1 MNVNKNQTID
11 IQANQNEETRIRI
24 SRVKNLKRR
33 FVRNDVL
40 AMIFLFG
47 LMLIAP
53 LFPSVKGWM
62 LSQASLVIIYI
73 IAALGVMVLVGF
85 TGLVSVGHG
94 GFLAI
99 GAYTSALLTLH
110 LGVDLVVG
118 IIAATLMSGIIGAGL
133 ALIFLRLTGAFMAIG
148 TLGFAFFV
156 GTILNNIPFFQGR
169 EGILLGETNFVLGIE
184 IYDHGFYVVSV
195 VCLILVTLFVY
206 MLVNSGTG
214 RAFMA
219 LRDAE
224 KAAMASGVNRL
235 KYRTLA
241 FTISA
246 AITGIAGALN
256 AHVVNY
262 VSAEVFADIW
272 YSVDILM
279 AVVVGGSVAI
289 LGPFLGGFF
298 VVMMPFYF
306 EQLADFSFIMKGVV
320 LILVLRFAPAGV
332 AELILRP
339 LKNARRTL
347 LKSVGGSMVAT
358 KEPKDD

>member
-1 MNVNKNQTID
+1 MSINNNQNTD
-11 IQANQNEETRIRI
+11 IQANQNEETRARI
-24 SRVKNLKRR
+24 STVKNLKRR

-40 AMIFLFG
+40 AMVLLFG

-118 IIAATLMSGIIGAGL
+118 IIAALLMSGLIGAGL
-133 ALIFLRLTGAFMAIG
+133 ALIFLRLSGAFMAIG

-169 EGILLGETNFVLGIE
+169 DGILLDANFVLGFE
-184 IYDHGFYVVSV
+184 IYDHGFYLVSV

-235 KYRTLA
+235 KFRTLA
-241 FTISA
+241 FSISA

-289 LGPFLGGFF
+289 LGPFVGGFF

-339 LKNARRTL
+339 LKNARRTIL
-347 LKSVGGSMVAT
+347 RNVGGSMVET

>member
-1 MNVNKNQTID
+1 MSINKNQTTD

-24 SRVKNLKRR
+24 STVKNLKRR

-40 AMIFLFG
+40 AMVLLFG
-47 LMLIAP
+47 IMLIAP

-73 IAALGVMVLVGF
+73 IAAMGVMVLVGF

-118 IIAATLMSGIIGAGL
+118 IIAAMLMSGMIGAGL
-133 ALIFLRLTGAFMAIG
+133 ALIFLRLSGAFMAIG

-169 EGILLGETNFVLGIE
+169 DGILLDANFVLGIE
-184 IYDHGFYVVSV
+184 IYDHGFYLVSV

-235 KYRTLA
+235 KFRTLA
-241 FTISA
+241 FAVSA

-339 LKNARRTL
+339 LKNARRTM
-347 LKSVGGSMVAT
+347 LKSVGGSMVAK

>member
-1 MNVNKNQTID
+1 MSINNNQNTD
-11 IQANQNEETRIRI
+11 IQANQNEETRVRI
-24 SRVKNLKRR
+24 STVKNLKRR

-40 AMIFLFG
+40 AMVLLFG

-118 IIAATLMSGIIGAGL
+118 IIAALLMSGLIGAGL
-133 ALIFLRLTGAFMAIG
+133 ALIFLRLSGAFMAIG

-169 EGILLGETNFVLGIE
+169 DGILLDANFVLGFE
-184 IYDHGFYVVSV
+184 IYDHGFYLVSV

-235 KYRTLA
+235 KFRTLA
-241 FTISA
+241 FSISA

-289 LGPFLGGFF
+289 LGPFVGGFF

-339 LKNARRTL
+339 LKNARRTIIRN
-347 LKSVGGSMVAT
+347 VGGSMVET